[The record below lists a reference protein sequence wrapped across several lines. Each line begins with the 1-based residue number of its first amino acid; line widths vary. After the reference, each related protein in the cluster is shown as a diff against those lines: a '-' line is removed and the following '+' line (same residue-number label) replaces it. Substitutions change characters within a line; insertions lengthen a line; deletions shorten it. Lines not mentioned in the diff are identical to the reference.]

1 MRLIPCPD
9 GAIKRILPGAGR
21 SETGLVDPYIT
32 EWLNLL
38 VRWLHVVA
46 GIAWIGASF
55 YFIALDLS
63 LRPPREPRDAARG
76 VAGESWEIHGG
87 GFYRVEKFAVAP
99 EELPERL
106 AWLKWEAY
114 TTWIS
119 GFVLLVVLYYLN
131 PTGYLIDRSVADL
144 SPLVAIAI
152 SLAILGLGWLA
163 YDGLCRVLE
172 GRDAWLTIALAATVA
187 LVAFGASQLF
197 SARAVYIQVGA
208 MLGTWMVGN
217 VFFVIIPGHWALIR
231 AKEAGNEPDPRHG
244 LRGKQRSVHN
254 NYLTL
259 PVLFAMLSIHFPMT
273 YGHEL
278 GWLIL
283 LAIMAISAWTRHFF
297 NLRHRGRTV
306 WAIPA
311 SAAAAMALLF
321 VLMAPSSSAAPTPSA
336 SEEPVAF
343 EQVQAIVEAR
353 CQTCHSERPTFEG
366 LTAPPLGVAFD
377 TAEQIVA
384 AAGRIEQ
391 MAVTTEAMPL
401 GNVTDMTQDER
412 ETLGAW
418 IRQGASAD

>member
-1 MRLIPCPD
+1 
-9 GAIKRILPGAGR
+9 
-21 SETGLVDPYIT
+21 VDPYTT

-46 GIAWIGASF
+46 GVAWIGASF

-63 LRPPREPRDAARG
+63 LRPPQDPRDAARG

-99 EELPERL
+99 EALPERL
-106 AWLKWEAY
+106 TWFKWEAY
-114 TTWIS
+114 TTWVS

-144 SPLVAIAI
+144 SPIQAVAI
-152 SLAILGLGWLA
+152 SLAVLGLGWLA
-163 YDGLCRVLE
+163 YDGLCRLLE
-172 GRDAWLTIALAATVA
+172 GREAWLTIALAAITA
-187 LVAFGASQLF
+187 LVAYGASELF

-208 MLGTWMVGN
+208 LLGTWMAGN
-217 VFFVIIPGHWALIR
+217 VFFVIIPGHWELVR
-231 AKEAGNEPDPRHG
+231 AKRAGKEPDPRHG

-273 YGHEL
+273 YGHEW

-311 SAAAAMALLF
+311 SGAAAMALLF
-321 VLMAPSSSAAPTPSA
+321 VAIAPPARTAPDPSTSDA
-336 SEEPVAF
+336 PVAF
-343 EQVQAIVEAR
+343 ETVRAIIAVR
-353 CQTCHSERPTFEG
+353 CQTCHSENPTFEG
-366 LTAPPLGVAFD
+366 FTAPPLGVAFD
-377 TAEQIVA
+377 TPEQIRA
-384 AAGRIEQ
+384 AADRIEQ
-391 MAVTTEAMPL
+391 MAVLTEAMPL
-401 GNVTDMTQDER
+401 GNVTGMTASER
-412 ETLGAW
+412 DTLGAW
-418 IRQGASAD
+418 IRQGARLD

>member
-1 MRLIPCPD
+1 M
-9 GAIKRILPGAGR
+9 
-21 SETGLVDPYIT
+21 DPYTT

-46 GIAWIGASF
+46 GVAWIGASF
-55 YFIALDLS
+55 YFIALDLT
-63 LRPPREPRDAARG
+63 LRPPQDPRDAARG

-99 EELPERL
+99 EALPERL
-106 AWLKWEAY
+106 TWFKWEAY
-114 TTWIS
+114 TTWVS

-144 SPLVAIAI
+144 SPLQAVAI

-163 YDGLCRVLE
+163 YDGLCRLLE
-172 GRDAWLTIALAATVA
+172 GREAWLTIALAGITA
-187 LVAFGASQLF
+187 LVAYGASELF

-208 MLGTWMVGN
+208 LLGTWMAGN
-217 VFFVIIPGHWALIR
+217 VFFVIIPGHWELVR
-231 AKEAGNEPDPRHG
+231 AKRAGNEPDPRHG

-273 YGHEL
+273 YGHEW

-311 SAAAAMALLF
+311 TAAAAMAVLF
-321 VLMAPSSSAAPTPSA
+321 VAIAPPARTAPDPSA
-336 SEEPVAF
+336 SDAPVAF
-343 EQVQAIVEAR
+343 ETVRAIIAVR
-353 CQTCHSERPTFEG
+353 CQTCHSETPTFEG
-366 LTAPPLGVAFD
+366 FTAPPLGVAFD
-377 TAEQIVA
+377 TPEQIRA
-384 AAGRIEQ
+384 AADRIEQ
-391 MAVTTEAMPL
+391 MAVITEAMPL
-401 GNVTDMTQDER
+401 GNVTGMTASER
-412 ETLGAW
+412 DTLGAW
-418 IRQGASAD
+418 IRQGARLD

>member
-1 MRLIPCPD
+1 M
-9 GAIKRILPGAGR
+9 
-21 SETGLVDPYIT
+21 DPYIT

-63 LRPPREPRDAARG
+63 LRPPRDPRDAERG

-99 EELPERL
+99 NELPERL
-106 AWLKWEAY
+106 TWFKWEAY
-114 TTWIS
+114 TTWVS

-131 PTGYLIDRSVADL
+131 PTGYLVDRSVADL
-144 SPLVAIAI
+144 SALHAVAISI
-152 SLAILGLGWLA
+152 GILGLGWLA
-163 YDGLCRVLE
+163 YDALCRVLE
-172 GRDAWLTIALAATVA
+172 ARAAWLTVALAGVVV
-187 LVAFGASQLF
+187 LVAYGASQLF

-208 MLGTWMVGN
+208 MLGTWMAGN
-217 VFFVIIPGHWALIR
+217 VFFVIIPGHWELLR
-231 AKEAGNEPDPRHG
+231 AKRAGSEPDPRPSQ
-244 LRGKQRSVHN
+244 RGKQRSVHN

-273 YGHEL
+273 YGHRH

-311 SAAAAMALLF
+311 TGAAAMALLF
-321 VLMAPSSSAAPTPSA
+321 VAIAPTPSVAPDASA

-343 EQVQAIVEAR
+343 AAVQTIVRMR
-353 CQTCHSERPTFEG
+353 CQSCHSEQPTFEG
-366 LTAPPLGVAFD
+366 FVAPPVGLAFD
-377 TAEQIVA
+377 TPEQILA
-384 AAGRIEQ
+384 AADRIEQ
-391 MAVTTEAMPL
+391 MAVITEAMPL
-401 GNVTDMTQDER
+401 GNVTNMTQDER
-412 ETLGAW
+412 DTLGAW
-418 IRQGASAD
+418 IRQGSALD